1 MLSAAGG
8 KADSMKQLKIA
19 DYARRLYSAY
29 GDKAEAVA
37 AQREVQARD
46 SGEDQTA
53 EHWFK
58 IRLAVR
64 GLRA

>member
-1 MLSAAGG
+1 
-8 KADSMKQLKIA
+8 MKQLKIA